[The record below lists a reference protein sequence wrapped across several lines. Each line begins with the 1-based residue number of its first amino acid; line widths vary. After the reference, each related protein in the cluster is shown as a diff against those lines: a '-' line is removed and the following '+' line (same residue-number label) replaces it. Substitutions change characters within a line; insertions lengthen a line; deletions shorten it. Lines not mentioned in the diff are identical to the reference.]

1 MISDIL
7 SMGSFMKLKENGI
20 KKENK
25 IYAGMKIKLVALT
38 SIASIPMTI
47 KISGI
52 DEELNELSI
61 RKLIPPNNNITKG
74 VSARHA
80 NSFQG

>member
-1 MISDIL
+1 
-7 SMGSFMKLKENGI
+7 MGSFMKLKENGI

-25 IYAGMKIKLVALT
+25 MYAGMKIKLVALT
-38 SIASIPMTI
+38 NIASIPMTI

-52 DEELNELSI
+52 DEELKELSI
-61 RKLIPPNNNITKG
+61 RKLIPPNNNIIKG
-74 VSARHA
+74 VRARHA

>member
-1 MISDIL
+1 
-7 SMGSFMKLKENGI
+7 
-20 KKENK
+20 
-25 IYAGMKIKLVALT
+25 
-38 SIASIPMTI
+38 MTI